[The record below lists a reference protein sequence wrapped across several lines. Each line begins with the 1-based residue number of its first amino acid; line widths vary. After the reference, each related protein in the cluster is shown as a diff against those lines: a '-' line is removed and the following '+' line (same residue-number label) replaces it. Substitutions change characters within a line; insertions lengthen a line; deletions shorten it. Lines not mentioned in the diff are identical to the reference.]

1 MIMRLLTV
9 ITLAGLLVSGI
20 PGISDAQQ
28 SATAVVNPTTGTEMI
43 TYYMVLLRRGPA
55 WTATATPESSAV
67 SKGHMENINRLTAAG
82 KMVVAGPFLDQTG
95 AQALTGLFI
104 LRVASLEE
112 AKQTVDSD
120 PAVKAGRF
128 TYEIVPWL
136 GPKTLRF

>member
-1 MIMRLLTV
+1 MRLLAV
-9 ITLAGLLVSGI
+9 ITMAGLLATAAS
-20 PGISDAQQ
+20 GISDAQQ
-28 SATAVVNPTTGTEMI
+28 SATAVVNPTTGTEMT

-55 WTATATPESSAV
+55 WTATVTPESSAV

-104 LRVASLEE
+104 LRVASLDE
-112 AKQTVDSD
+112 AKETVATD

-128 TYEIVPWL
+128 TYEIIPWM

>member
-1 MIMRLLTV
+1 MRLLPLIV
-9 ITLAGLLVSGI
+9 IAGLLAATPPVVSQT
-20 PGISDAQQ
+20 PPAQ
-28 SATAVVNPTTGTEMI
+28 TTVINPTSGTEMI

-67 SKGHMENINRLTAAG
+67 SKGHMENIQRLTAAG
-82 KMVVAGPFLDQTG
+82 KMVVAGPFLEQTG

-104 LRVASLEE
+104 LRVASLDE
-112 AKQTVDSD
+112 AKQTVATD

-128 TYEIVPWL
+128 TYEIIPWL